1 MKAIAEYIVK
11 IKVIEDCTDELA
23 NNILSLPKEDID
35 SIRGVIEA
43 DIKDAVVDHMKAN
56 AEVSVNT
63 IRFEFLE
70 EM

>member
-35 SIRGVIEA
+35 SIRGTIEA
-43 DIKDAVVDHMKAN
+43 DIKDAVADHMKAN
-56 AEVSVNT
+56 AEINVNT

-70 EM
+70 GM